1 MITRFTWI
9 FVIVFMTVACDE
21 EKAMDTSVQNEPV
34 QADTRINDARILH
47 YDVAE
52 MAMLGAVRAVSRI
65 TGTSTF
71 RSSNAGI
78 QDVSTPFTRIEPHNP
93 SVKLR
98 LTDEDGEHLVFD
110 STEHAVQD
118 TFTFLRRPLPLPS
131 IRRHHLTKWLLFNQT
146 ESSTWVGN
154 ITASWHNEDLRDFLT
169 NGYWLRLE
177 QDSAEVGTF
186 VHGPELS
193 ETPELPTSG
202 VVVYRGYS
210 TGTFV
215 TYYGPSWAPLNPRFV
230 EGLIETG
237 DYSGIVTLL
246 VDFTN
251 GTIEGCLGCVE
262 NNEITGSTIDSD
274 GNRDEIYNPLSF
286 SSIKLVPT
294 SHFNSLQGTFQ
305 GTQVTAYIG
314 DERLGINFETLDNQG
329 SWGGKITDRV
339 IAGTVASQWAH
350 ADGSRT
356 VFVTSFFATKVL
368 TQ

>member
-1 MITRFTWI
+1 MITRLICI
-9 FVIVFMTVACDE
+9 FAIVFMTVACDE
-21 EKAMDTSVQNEPV
+21 EKAMDAHPPIQNEPV
-34 QADTRINDARILH
+34 QTDTRINDARILH

-52 MAMLGAVRAVSRI
+52 MAMSDAVRAVSRI
-65 TGTSTF
+65 TSTSTF
-71 RSSNAGI
+71 RSSNARI
-78 QDVSTPFTRIEPHNP
+78 QDVSTPFTRIEVHNP

-110 STEHAVQD
+110 STKHAVQD
-118 TFTFLRRPLPLPS
+118 TFTFLRRSLPLPS
-131 IRRHHLTKWLLFNQT
+131 IRRHHLTRWLLFNQT
-146 ESSTWVGN
+146 ESSTWIGN

-177 QDSAEVGTF
+177 QDNAEVGTF

-210 TGTFV
+210 TGTYV
-215 TYYGPSWAPLNPRFV
+215 SHYGPSWAPFDPRFV

-237 DYSGIVTLL
+237 DSSGIVTLK

-262 NNEITGSTIDSD
+262 NNEITGSTIDPD
-274 GNRDEIYNPLSF
+274 GNRNEVYTPLSF

-294 SHFNSLQGTFQ
+294 SIQRGTFQ

-329 SWGGKITDRV
+329 RWGGKITDRV

-350 ADGSRT
+350 ADESRT